1 MKSLHGLL
9 GGVYGIKV
17 AEDPFSFYLFYLLCF
32 LYEFIEKEKEMV
44 LQVVEVPQTNWYY
57 R

>member
-44 LQVVEVPQTNWYY
+44 LQVVEVPQTN
-57 R
+57 